1 MTSKPPQLSIKQRAV
16 LALWYEVNAS
26 LSAYH
31 KLISIFKSAELAWQ
45 ANVEA

>member
-1 MTSKPPQLSIKQRAV
+1 MSKSPPLSVEQRAI

-31 KLISIFKSAELAWQ
+31 KLISTFGDAQLAWQ
-45 ANVEA
+45 AK